1 MPTSLVIVESP
12 AKCKKIE
19 SYLGPGY
26 KVIASF
32 GHLRTISG
40 LESIDIENNFLTKY
54 SVIQEELKLKQ
65 IEKIRSEIAKSD
77 EVIIATDDDREGE
90 AIGWHICDLF
100 GLSITNTKR
109 IIFHEITEPAIQ
121 SAISHP
127 KRINMDIV
135 QAQQSRQILD
145 LLVGF
150 TFSPILWN
158 CISKWYDKKHDKKND
173 KKNNSLSAGRCQTPA
188 LRLVYDNF
196 LDIKASPGKLV
207 YNTVGC
213 FTNLNLLFD
222 LNKQFSTNEEVAKFL
237 EKCKT
242 WDFLCSTTSP
252 KKVIKKAPEPLTT
265 SSLQQLASNELRM
278 SPKET
283 MKYAQQLYEGGYIT
297 YMRTDSKKYSQEFID
312 SVKKYTT
319 TNYGERYVSQTI
331 DNHGIGKKEL
341 DLEYVVNVVDGVN
354 PIKKTVA
361 EKKGIP
367 APQEAHEA
375 IRPVNIEITE
385 LDSKKDLDLDNKLIK
400 LYNLIWK
407 RTLESCMPSAQ
418 YNSVSAKL
426 EAPNETEFVYK
437 TEQPIFL
444 GWQIVSDNNNTS
456 KKELD
461 KKELDK
467 KELDKKELDKKELD
481 KKELDKKELDKKE
494 LDNNSTNKNNT
505 YQYITT
511 LKQKISLKP
520 KKIDSKFTM
529 NELKSHYTE
538 ARLVQLL
545 EEKGIGRPS
554 TFASLVD
561 KIQERNYVEK
571 QNIIGKEIKCSDYLL
586 SDNVISETVSKREFG
601 NEKNKL
607 VIQPLGIIVIEF
619 LISNFDLFFNYSYTK
634 EMEDCLDLIAKGKTK
649 WDILLHKCHNE
660 LTTIQNNAN
669 DLKKFSIEIDNEHT
683 LIIGKH
689 GPVVKCVNKN
699 DNKKVSFLPVKKDL
713 DLDYLKQIPN
723 LSLEDVIDNSVT
735 NALSLS
741 NSKSI
746 GKYKGQDLFVKK
758 GKYGVY
764 AQWGKE
770 TRSLKE
776 DFSLDNIVYMDVLKF
791 LEKDMILDPSK
802 PVGLVRE
809 LSSQLSIRTGK
820 YGDYI
825 FYKKPRAKTPT
836 FLKLNGF
843 DSDYKKCDKILILN
857 WIKLTYKVE

>member
-1 MPTSLVIVESP
+1 MPNSLVIVESP

-40 LESIDIENNFLTKY
+40 LDAIDIKNEFKTTY
-54 SVIQEELKLKQ
+54 SVIQEDLKLKQ
-65 IEKIRSEIAKSD
+65 IEKIRSEMAKSS

-109 IIFHEITEPAIQ
+109 IIFHEITETAIQ
-121 SAISHP
+121 SAIAHP
-127 KRINMDIV
+127 KRINMNIV
-135 QAQQSRQILD
+135 NAQQSRQILD

-150 TFSPILWN
+150 TISPILWN
-158 CISKWYDKKHDKKND
+158 CVSKTHDT
-173 KKNNSLSAGRCQTPA
+173 SLSAGRCQSPA
-188 LRLVYDNF
+188 LRLVYENY
-196 LDIKASPGKLV
+196 LDIKSSPGKIV
-207 YNTVGC
+207 YNTTGI
-213 FTNLNLLFD
+213 FTNLNLTFE
-222 LNKQFSTNEEVAKFL
+222 LNKQFTTTDEIRDFL
-237 EKCKT
+237 EKCKC

-265 SSLQQLASNELRM
+265 SSLQQLASNELHM
-278 SPKET
+278 SPKDT
-283 MKYAQQLYEGGYIT
+283 MKHAQQLYEAGYIT
-297 YMRTDSKKYSQEFID
+297 YMRTDSKKYSNEFID
-312 SVKKYTT
+312 SVKTYILNAHGEKYI
-319 TNYGERYVSQTI
+319 SQNI
-331 DNHGIGKKEL
+331 DSLIVGNKTE
-341 DLEYVVNVVDGVN
+341 DE
-354 PIKKTVA
+354 PSKKTIA
-361 EKKGIP
+361 QQKSIP

-375 IRPVNIEITE
+375 IRPVNVNIKAVNIQETTT
-385 LDSKKDLDLDNKLIK
+385 DLLAKSIK
-400 LYNLIWK
+400 LYELIWK

-418 YNSVSAKL
+418 YNSVSAKIT
-426 EAPNETEFVYK
+426 APEDREFVYK

-444 GWQIVSDNNNTS
+444 GWQIIDGIEQVAN
-456 KKELD
+456 D
-461 KKELDK
+461 K
-467 KELDKKELDKKELD
+467 
-481 KKELDKKELDKKE
+481 
-494 LDNNSTNKNNT
+494 N

-511 LKQKISLKP
+511 LKQNVSMSP
-520 KKIDSKFTM
+520 KKIDAKFTM

-561 KIQERNYVEK
+561 KIQERKYVEK
-571 QNIIGKEIKCSDYLL
+571 QNITGKEIECIDFSLNNNL
-586 SDNVISETVSKREFG
+586 ITEITAKREFG

-619 LISNFDLFFNYSYTK
+619 LLSKFDAFFNYEYTK
-634 EMEDCLDLIAKGKTK
+634 LMEDSLDRIANGKTK
-649 WDILLHKCHNE
+649 WNSLCDDCFNE
-660 LTTIQNNAN
+660 LTNITKDLQ

-689 GPVVKCVNKN
+689 GPVVKCINSK
-699 DNKKVSFLPVKKDL
+699 DPKKITFLAVKKNL
-713 DLDYLKQIPN
+713 DLEDIKQKPH
-723 LSLEDVIDNSVT
+723 LTLEDVIDNTTTTT
-735 NALSLS
+735 NKDA
-741 NSKSI
+741 I
-746 GKYKGQDLFVKK
+746 GKYKGQDLFIKK

-770 TRSLKE
+770 TKSLKE
-776 DFSLDNIVYMDVLKF
+776 DLASTPIEEIEYIDVIRYLD
-791 LEKDMILDPSK
+791 KDTILDPTK

-809 LSSQLSIRTGK
+809 LNKHISIRTGK

-825 FYKKPRAKTPT
+825 FYKKPRATKPE

-857 WIKLTYKVE
+857 WIKQKYNVE

>member
-1 MPTSLVIVESP
+1 MPNSLVIVESP

-40 LESIDIENNFLTKY
+40 LDAIDIKNEFKTTY
-54 SVIQEELKLKQ
+54 SVIQEDLKLKQ
-65 IEKIRSEIAKSD
+65 IEKIRSEMAKSS

-109 IIFHEITEPAIQ
+109 IIFHEITETAIQ
-121 SAISHP
+121 SAIAHP
-127 KRINMDIV
+127 KRINMNIV
-135 QAQQSRQILD
+135 NAQQSRQILD

-150 TFSPILWN
+150 TISPILWN
-158 CISKWYDKKHDKKND
+158 CVSKTHDT
-173 KKNNSLSAGRCQTPA
+173 SLSAGRCQSPA
-188 LRLVYDNF
+188 LRLVYENY
-196 LDIKASPGKLV
+196 LDIKSSPGKIV
-207 YNTVGC
+207 YNTTGI
-213 FTNLNLLFD
+213 FTNLNLTFE
-222 LNKQFSTNEEVAKFL
+222 LNKQFTTTDEIRDFL
-237 EKCKT
+237 EKCKC
-242 WDFLCSTTSP
+242 WGFLCSTTSP

-265 SSLQQLASNELRM
+265 SSLQQLASNELHM
-278 SPKET
+278 SPKDT
-283 MKYAQQLYEGGYIT
+283 MKHAQQLYEAGYIT
-297 YMRTDSKKYSQEFID
+297 YMRTDSKKYSNEFID
-312 SVKKYTT
+312 SVKTYILNAHGEKYI
-319 TNYGERYVSQTI
+319 SQNI
-331 DNHGIGKKEL
+331 DSLIVGNKTE
-341 DLEYVVNVVDGVN
+341 DE
-354 PIKKTVA
+354 PSKKTIA
-361 EKKGIP
+361 QQKSIP

-375 IRPVNIEITE
+375 IRPVNVNIKAVNIQETTT
-385 LDSKKDLDLDNKLIK
+385 DLLAKSIK
-400 LYNLIWK
+400 LYELIWK

-418 YNSVSAKL
+418 YNSVSAKIT
-426 EAPNETEFVYK
+426 APEDREFVYK

-444 GWQIVSDNNNTS
+444 GWQIIDGIEQVAN
-456 KKELD
+456 D
-461 KKELDK
+461 K
-467 KELDKKELDKKELD
+467 
-481 KKELDKKELDKKE
+481 
-494 LDNNSTNKNNT
+494 N

-511 LKQKISLKP
+511 LKQNVSMSP
-520 KKIDSKFTM
+520 KKIDAKFTM

-561 KIQERNYVEK
+561 KIQERKYVEK
-571 QNIIGKEIKCSDYLL
+571 QNITGKEIECIDFSLNNNL
-586 SDNVISETVSKREFG
+586 ITEITAKREFG

-619 LISNFDLFFNYSYTK
+619 LLSKFDAFFNYEYTK
-634 EMEDCLDLIAKGKTK
+634 LMEDSLDRIANGKTK
-649 WDILLHKCHNE
+649 WNSLCDDCFNE
-660 LTTIQNNAN
+660 LTNITKDLQ

-689 GPVVKCVNKN
+689 GPVVKCINSK
-699 DNKKVSFLPVKKDL
+699 DPKKITFLAVKKNL
-713 DLDYLKQIPN
+713 DLEDIKQKPH
-723 LSLEDVIDNSVT
+723 LTLEDVIDNTTTTT
-735 NALSLS
+735 NKDA
-741 NSKSI
+741 I
-746 GKYKGQDLFVKK
+746 GKYKGQDLFIKK

-770 TRSLKE
+770 TKSLKE
-776 DFSLDNIVYMDVLKF
+776 DLASTPIEEIEYIDVIRYLD
-791 LEKDMILDPSK
+791 KDTILDPTK

-809 LSSQLSIRTGK
+809 LNKHISIRTGK

-825 FYKKPRAKTPT
+825 FYKKPRATKPE

-857 WIKLTYKVE
+857 WIKQKYNVE

>member
-1 MPTSLVIVESP
+1 MPNSLVIVESP

-40 LESIDIENNFLTKY
+40 LDAIDIKNEFKTTY
-54 SVIQEELKLKQ
+54 SVIQEDLKLKQ
-65 IEKIRSEIAKSD
+65 IEKIRSEMAKSS

-109 IIFHEITEPAIQ
+109 IIFHEITETAIQ
-121 SAISHP
+121 SAIAHP
-127 KRINMDIV
+127 KRINMNIV
-135 QAQQSRQILD
+135 NAQQSRQILD

-150 TFSPILWN
+150 TISPILWN
-158 CISKWYDKKHDKKND
+158 CVSKTHDT
-173 KKNNSLSAGRCQTPA
+173 SLSAGRCQSPA
-188 LRLVYDNF
+188 LRLVYENY
-196 LDIKASPGKLV
+196 LDIKSSPGKIV
-207 YNTVGC
+207 YNTTGI
-213 FTNLNLLFD
+213 FTNLNLTFE
-222 LNKQFSTNEEVAKFL
+222 LNKQFTTTDEIRDFL
-237 EKCKT
+237 EKCKC
-242 WDFLCSTTSP
+242 WGFLCSTTSP

-265 SSLQQLASNELRM
+265 SSLQQLASNELHM
-278 SPKET
+278 SPKDT
-283 MKYAQQLYEGGYIT
+283 MKHAQQLYEAGYIT
-297 YMRTDSKKYSQEFID
+297 YMRTDSKKYSNEFID
-312 SVKKYTT
+312 SVKTYILNAHGEKYI
-319 TNYGERYVSQTI
+319 SQNI
-331 DNHGIGKKEL
+331 DSLIVGNKTE
-341 DLEYVVNVVDGVN
+341 DE
-354 PIKKTVA
+354 PSKKTIA
-361 EKKGIP
+361 QQKSIP

-375 IRPVNIEITE
+375 IRPVNVNIKAVNIQETTT
-385 LDSKKDLDLDNKLIK
+385 DLLAKSIK
-400 LYNLIWK
+400 LYELIWK

-418 YNSVSAKL
+418 YNSVSAKIT
-426 EAPNETEFVYK
+426 APEDREFVYK

-444 GWQIVSDNNNTS
+444 GWQIIDGIEQVAN
-456 KKELD
+456 D
-461 KKELDK
+461 K
-467 KELDKKELDKKELD
+467 
-481 KKELDKKELDKKE
+481 
-494 LDNNSTNKNNT
+494 N

-511 LKQKISLKP
+511 LKQNVSMSP
-520 KKIDSKFTM
+520 KKIDAKFTM

-561 KIQERNYVEK
+561 KIQERKYVEK
-571 QNIIGKEIKCSDYLL
+571 QNITGKEIECIDFSLNNNL
-586 SDNVISETVSKREFG
+586 ITEITAKREFG

-619 LISNFDLFFNYSYTK
+619 LLSKFDAFFNYEYTK
-634 EMEDCLDLIAKGKTK
+634 LMEDSLDRIANGKTK
-649 WDILLHKCHNE
+649 WNSLCNDCFNE
-660 LTTIQNNAN
+660 LTNITKDLQ

-689 GPVVKCVNKN
+689 GPVVKCINSK
-699 DNKKVSFLPVKKDL
+699 DPKKITFLAVKKNL
-713 DLDYLKQIPN
+713 DLEDIKQKPH
-723 LSLEDVIDNSVT
+723 LTLEDVIDNTTTTT
-735 NALSLS
+735 NKDA
-741 NSKSI
+741 I
-746 GKYKGQDLFVKK
+746 GKYKGQDLFIKK

-770 TRSLKE
+770 TKSLKE
-776 DFSLDNIVYMDVLKF
+776 DLASTPIEEIEYIDVIRYLD
-791 LEKDMILDPSK
+791 KDTILDPTK

-809 LSSQLSIRTGK
+809 LNKHISIRTGK

-825 FYKKPRAKTPT
+825 FYKKPRATKPE

-857 WIKLTYKVE
+857 WIKQKYNVE